1 MEERKRTI
9 FAIVIACVVLIAMLY
24 SFGMNLFSPRP
35 QLVLADPN
43 ATASQSAAGEEP
55 GSEGGIPVEVTPE
68 TVQLVIEHLERYT
81 SYSRTVTVE
90 YRWASGG
97 IGSATAR
104 VWVNDGWARTDT
116 TLASGM
122 VEHSIVGNEQ
132 LWLWYDDEETV
143 YHGSAGEMTA
153 DLMQRLP
160 TYEDILALNSED
172 ITRAGYVD
180 RDGQPCIYVEARQKE
195 LDYRYR
201 YWISVN
207 SGLLMASETV
217 HAGEVIYSMTSRE
230 VVSPLADAQSYF
242 TLPDGTNLSS
252 LHQDQAE
259 A

>member
-9 FAIVIACVVLIAMLY
+9 FAVVIACVVLIAVLY

-43 ATASQSAAGEEP
+43 ATASQGAGGDEP
-55 GSEGGIPVEVTPE
+55 GGEGGIPVEVTPE
-68 TVQLVIEHLERYT
+68 TVQLVVEHLDRYT

-97 IGSATAR
+97 IGSATAH
-104 VWVNDGWARTDT
+104 VWVNDGWVRTDT
-116 TLASGM
+116 VLASGM

-132 LWLWYDDEETV
+132 LWLWYDNQESV

-160 TYEDILALNSED
+160 TYEDILMLDTAD
-172 ITRAGYVD
+172 IIKTGYVD

-195 LDYRYR
+195 LGYRYR

-217 HAGEVIYSMTSRE
+217 HAGEVVYSMTSRE
-230 VVSPLADAQSYF
+230 IVSPLTDAQLYF

-252 LHQDQAE
+252 PHQDPAG

>member
-9 FAIVIACVVLIAMLY
+9 FAVVIACVVLIAVLY

-35 QLVLADPN
+35 QLILADPN
-43 ATASQSAAGEEP
+43 ATASQGATGDDP
-55 GSEGGIPVEVTPE
+55 GNEGGIPVEVTPE
-68 TVQLVIEHLERYT
+68 TVQLVIEHLSRYT

-90 YRWASGG
+90 YRWGSGG
-97 IGSATAR
+97 IGSATAQ
-104 VWVNDGWARTDT
+104 VWVNDGWVRTDT
-116 TLASGM
+116 TLPSGV
-122 VEHSIVGNEQ
+122 VECSIVGNDQ

-143 YHGSAGEMTA
+143 YHGAAGEMTA

-160 TYEDILALNSED
+160 TYEDILTLDPRD
-172 ITRAGYVD
+172 ITKADYVD

-201 YWISVN
+201 YWISIN

-217 HAGEVIYSMTSRE
+217 HGGEVVYSMTSRE
-230 VVSPLADAQSYF
+230 IVSPLTDAQSYF
-242 TLPDGTNLSS
+242 ILPDGTH
-252 LHQDQAE
+252 LHPDQAG